1 MRIFGRSGL
10 KTKYGK
16 ADGGYTLVELVVSMA
31 LTAILA
37 TAVASIMFPIVSIF
51 MDMQKLS
58 RAQMV
63 ADMVTEALRKECAAA
78 YVTGVADVR
87 VLNVP
92 KQSDYT
98 IGDDALTDMLKA
110 GGLQSTEAGNALAF
124 RINEGYA
131 KAIYWNTCISG
142 ADYDEVR
149 LHDKEETQKM
159 NVVTSRAVYRLLPY
173 DQKGSLSKETMPVE
187 IRPGYLHCAYYKT
200 DLTPVTTQENKTVS
214 VFKPDFAYDY
224 TNPFSVNAYNGFTI
238 SVTYTAPVYHTAI
251 KGTASPADQRPV
263 YVVATIKVYDADY
276 EGQNDDTLV
285 CSREAVIC
293 FAEDNVRVTE

>member
-1 MRIFGRSGL
+1 MIRRQRNKHNRI
-10 KTKYGK
+10 K
-16 ADGGYTLVELVVSMA
+16 DGGFTLVELVVSMA

-58 RAQMV
+58 RSQMV
-63 ADMVTEALRKECAAA
+63 ADMVTDALRRECAAA
-78 YVTGVADVR
+78 YVKGVADVR

-92 KQSDYT
+92 DSEDYT
-98 IGDDALTDMLKA
+98 VGDNTLTDMLKA
-110 GGLQSTEAGNALAF
+110 ANLQSTTGGNVLAL

-131 KAIYWNTCISG
+131 KAIYWNTNISG

-149 LHDKEETQKM
+149 AHDKEETQKM
-159 NVVTSRAVYRLLPY
+159 NVVTSKAVYRLLPY
-173 DQKGSLSKETMPVE
+173 DKRGSLETNMPME
-187 IRPGYLHCAYYKT
+187 IRPGYLHCGYYKT
-200 DLTPVTTQENKTVS
+200 DMTTVTTPENKNVS

-224 TNPFSVNAYNGFTI
+224 TNPFSVNAYNGFTV
-238 SVTYTAPVYHTAI
+238 SVTYDAPVYQTAPN
-251 KGTASPADQRPV
+251 GTASQADKRPV

-285 CSREAVIC
+285 CSRRAVIC